1 MRGPFVQVL
10 LLASLAMPV
19 QPAGAA
25 PPQRMTFK
33 NNLLPGYLTRHQ
45 IVRVTQRTSPRKDYT
60 EKLRYRQQADWLQ
73 CNIPSPRSGET
84 ILYQMMVDQP
94 AEVLSVSHGK
104 KKIQPTPPAA
114 EFNLPVGSTRL
125 HSVGKTY
132 SDAPV
137 QVPMTDPVE
146 KIVLALLL
154 DVAHWPSGRLE
165 AGRRWEDPVVSGD
178 FSGTQT
184 FEFVDLG
191 KVGDGVA
198 ARVTLFVQGD
208 FVGPLARDYSFEKAQ
223 AIFYWSRLNQTLVGM
238 EAQAFYSRR
247 RAFGPETYKL
257 RLDVHLTEQRTLDA
271 DEQERVKVQLNRFA
285 GALDAV
291 RAGDR
296 TAARDVCQAFRKTW
310 PTSIWLPAVDDLER
324 QTVIEHESGKR
335 YSLKELQ
342 EALARTIVTYEAAKS
357 TGEYDLLEK
366 TRQALAQI
374 AREYGSKLGKLAG
387 SKDDAVRASAVFAS
401 AFGARSR
408 DLDRVQRALSDRSS
422 RVRAMALYGL
432 AARGDSTTPD
442 GAASRSGTARRGGP
456 GAPGA
461 GGAVVD
467 VERLIAALDDKEAAV
482 RLRACQAVAACVPP
496 DHYSIVSVVEKID
509 HLMIFDDS
517 AGVRLEAVRAL
528 AAIGAP
534 ADVARLEKA
543 LTHEL
548 DPVNREAI
556 HGAIERLQGKAR

>member
-1 MRGPFVQVL
+1 MRGPFIQAV
-10 LLASLAMPV
+10 LLASLAMTV

-45 IVRVTQRTSPRKDYT
+45 ILRVTQRTSPRKDYT
-60 EKLRYRQQADWLQ
+60 EKLSYRQQADWLQ
-73 CNIPSPRSGET
+73 CNIPSPRSSEV

-104 KKIQPTPPAA
+104 KTIKPTPPATA
-114 EFNLPVGSTRL
+114 FNLPVGSTRL

-132 SDAPV
+132 GDAPV
-137 QVPMTDPVE
+137 QVPLTAPAE

-154 DVAHWPSGRLE
+154 DVAHWPADRVE
-165 AGRRWEDPVVSGD
+165 AGRRWHRPVESGD

-191 KVGDGVA
+191 RVGDGVA

-208 FVGPLARDYSFEKAQ
+208 FVGPLARDFRFEKGQ
-223 AIFYWSRLNQTLVGM
+223 AIFYWSRLDQTLVGM

-247 RAFGPETYKL
+247 RAFGPETHKL
-257 RLDVHLTEQRTLDA
+257 RLDVRLAEQRRLDA
-271 DEQERVKVQLNRFA
+271 DEQERVKVQLNKFA
-285 GALDAV
+285 DALDAL
-291 RAGDR
+291 RGGDR
-296 TAARDVCQAFRKTW
+296 WAARDWCRAFRKTW
-310 PTSIWLPAVDDLER
+310 PTSVWLPAVDDLER
-324 QTVIEHESGKR
+324 QTVIEPEVGKR
-335 YSLKELQ
+335 YALRELQ
-342 EALARTIVTYEAAKS
+342 ETLARTIVAYEAAKS
-357 TGEYDLLEK
+357 TGEYDVLEK
-366 TRQALAQI
+366 TRQALAEI
-374 AREYGSKLGKLAG
+374 AREYGSKLGELAD
-387 SKDDAVRASAVFAS
+387 SKDEAVRASAVFAS
-401 AFGARSR
+401 AFGPRSR
-408 DLDRVQRALSDRSS
+408 DLDRVHTALSDRSS

-442 GAASRSGTARRGGP
+442 GAVAGSGPTRRGSP
-456 GAPGA
+456 GAPGG

-467 VERLIAALDDKEAAV
+467 MERLIAALDDKESAV
-482 RLRACQAVAACVPP
+482 RLRACQAITACVPP

-509 HLMIFDDS
+509 HLMVFDDS

-556 HGAIERLQGKAR
+556 HGAIEQLQQTAR